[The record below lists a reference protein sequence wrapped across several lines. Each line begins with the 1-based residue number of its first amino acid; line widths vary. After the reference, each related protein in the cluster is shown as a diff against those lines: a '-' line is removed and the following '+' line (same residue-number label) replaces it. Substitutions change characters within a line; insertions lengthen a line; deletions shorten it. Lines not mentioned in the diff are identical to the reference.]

1 MTRFTLEEA
10 LDCMLVYYK
19 VTLKRFINNVATE
32 VIEIKLLT
40 ALPALFIPITTFK
53 IPEDLVSKIVGES
66 EESQSLREQLNRKL
80 WILTKG
86 SNIYR
91 RFISI
96 RGLDTNDRP
105 GSRA

>member
-1 MTRFTLEEA
+1 
-10 LDCMLVYYK
+10 MLS
-19 VTLKRFINNVATE
+19 E

-80 WILTKG
+80 WILIKG
-86 SNIYR
+86 SDIYR

-96 RGLDTNDRP
+96 RGLGKGNKLILGYIYTDRTI
-105 GSRA
+105 RYER